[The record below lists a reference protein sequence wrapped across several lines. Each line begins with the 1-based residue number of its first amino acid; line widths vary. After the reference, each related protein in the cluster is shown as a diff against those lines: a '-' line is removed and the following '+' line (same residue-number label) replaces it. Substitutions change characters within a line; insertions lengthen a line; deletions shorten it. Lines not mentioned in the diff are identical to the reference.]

1 MNPADERFAARIPS
15 PSFRLRSRRP
25 PRLLREP
32 ALTALR
38 WVIPPLAALCHL
50 VETVRPPFFGGLR
63 RRPRSPWTP
72 AHWTLVLAAA
82 AYSVHAFVPVPNLEG
97 WLSQLEGRLEHGPR
111 VAELA
116 AGAAGWLR
124 PRAEPV
130 RAIGWI
136 VLIAWAVAHFT
147 SVGHR
152 ATESLVWR
160 RARSVLVHLTDSRDR
175 RGRTSR
181 ALLHVAL
188 LLLHAAL
195 LGCLVLAARAA
206 TGEQLHPGFDPPPE
220 GWLLAAS
227 VLLVLT
233 LVLAWRLRPP
243 ADSPEERGEGST
255 EDPVGLPDLRGDGD
269 MPLPQ
274 LDPREPLRFPPI
286 PFGDRRSGRVRAS
299 RFGALFIRGLSAG
312 IAWHPSGRAAGP
324 RTFAPSELTLPGGRS
339 WQHPKS
345 RAKRAPTLAA
355 PPAAI
360 ARALT
365 DVMYLSASASPLI
378 SSSQNAVFKGFL
390 RAHPF
395 SLLLGEGELAEI
407 LLEVADQPWQRRGAA
422 EIARDI
428 EVRLKRLDGL
438 GLVDAYLDEAIASG
452 IVPEHRTQAGEFDPF
467 HDGGFDD
474 MHVEFGAVARRLIQA
489 VVFADRRITPGES
502 DLLQEL
508 GMGRAFPAPARDTD
522 DASAEEAEAP

>member
-1 MNPADERFAARIPS
+1 V
-15 PSFRLRSRRP
+15 
-25 PRLLREP
+25 
-32 ALTALR
+32 LR

-50 VETVRPPFFGGLR
+50 VETVRPPFYGGLR

-72 AHWTLVLAAA
+72 LHWALVLAAA
-82 AYSVHAFVPVPNLEG
+82 AYGVHAFVSVPNLGG
-97 WLSQLEGRLEHGPR
+97 WLFQLEGRLKPGPR

-116 AGAAGWLR
+116 AGVAEWLR
-124 PRAEPV
+124 PRAEPA
-130 RAIGWI
+130 RAIGFI
-136 VLIAWAVAHFT
+136 ALTAWAVAHLT
-147 SVGHR
+147 CVGHR
-152 ATESLVWR
+152 AMESLVWR

-175 RGRTSR
+175 RRRTTR
-181 ALLHVAL
+181 TLLHVAL
-188 LLLHAAL
+188 LFLHAAL
-195 LGCLVLAARAA
+195 LGCLVLAGRAA
-206 TGEQLHPGFDPPPE
+206 TGKQLRPGFDPPPE
-220 GWLLAAS
+220 GWLLAAG

-243 ADSPEERGEGST
+243 VDSPEKRGEESS

-286 PFGDRRSGRVRAS
+286 PFGDRRAGRVRAS
-299 RFGALFIRGLSAG
+299 RFGALFIRGLPAG

-324 RTFAPSELTLPGGRS
+324 RTFSPSELTLPGGRS

-345 RAKRAPTLAA
+345 RTQRAPTLAA

-360 ARALT
+360 ARAFT

-378 SSSQNAVFKGFL
+378 SSSQNAVFKSFL

-407 LLEVADQPWQRRGAA
+407 LLEVADQPWHRRAA
-422 EIARDI
+422 PEIARDI
-428 EVRLKRLDGL
+428 EGRLKLLDSL
-438 GLVDAYLDEAIASG
+438 GLVDGYLDDAIASG

-474 MHVEFGAVARRLIQA
+474 IHVEFGAVARRLIQA

-508 GMGRAFPAPARDTD
+508 GMARAFPPPARDPD
-522 DASAEEAEAP
+522 GANAEEEEVP